1 MSTFRLALRNAR
13 RSMKRSLLTVLAI
26 TMAVAAVTFF
36 KAYLTGLFQSFND
49 TTIRLE
55 TGDVKVMP
63 KKAVGRI
70 RSIALEDGIKNVGEL
85 VKQLEAIDG
94 VQQVSP
100 RIAFGVLLDKEKG
113 AVPAA
118 GMAHDMSR
126 ETHLMNLGP
135 TVMEG
140 RLPQDNAAETLIGY
154 RLAEEMG
161 LNLGDDLFIVST
173 TSYGGLG
180 PGLYK
185 IVGLMKTGIPTFDRK
200 YFHIPLSEGQYQLA
214 MDDMA
219 MNIAISLDG
228 GADASAVMATKI
240 QQVLD
245 DDGRSDLVAL
255 SWKQASVMAGVMD
268 PAEQMTGVFMMLIGI
283 VALTTVINTVLM
295 SVMER
300 IREFGA
306 LRALGFTRGRITRI
320 VLSETFLLGVIG
332 TVVGIVVGYGV
343 SQWLHVVGINVTAVF
358 ENSDFTFEPIIRPN
372 PSLPIAIYAA
382 FFGALISVIAA
393 WYPARVAVRI
403 QPATALR
410 SQQ

>member
-1 MSTFRLALRNAR
+1 MSTFRLALRNAQ
-13 RSMKRSLLTVLAI
+13 RSMKRSLLTILAI

-36 KAYLTGLFQSFND
+36 RAYLTGIFQSFND

-63 KKAVGRI
+63 QKAVNRV
-70 RSIALEDGIKNVGEL
+70 RSIALEDGIQNVSEL
-85 VKQLEAIDG
+85 VKKIEAIPG
-94 VQQVSP
+94 VRQVSP
-100 RIAFGVLLDKEKG
+100 RISFGVLMDKAKG

-126 ETHLMNLGP
+126 ETHLMDLGP
-135 TVMEG
+135 TVTEG
-140 RLPQDNAAETLIGY
+140 RLPEDNAPEALVGY
-154 RLAEEMG
+154 RLANELG
-161 LNLGDDLFIVST
+161 LKLGDDLFIVAT

-200 YFHIPLSEGQYQLA
+200 FFHIPLAEGQYQLA

-219 MNIAISLDG
+219 MDMTISLDG
-228 GADASAVMATKI
+228 GPDAAEAMAPVI
-240 QQVLD
+240 QKVID
-245 DDGRSDLVAL
+245 EDGRTDIVAL
-255 SWKQASVMAGVMD
+255 SWQQASVMAGVFD
-268 PAEQMTGVFMMLIGI
+268 PAKKMTGVFMMLIGI
-283 VALTTVINTVLM
+283 VALTTVLNTVLM

-306 LRALGFTRGRITRI
+306 LRALGFTRGRIMRI
-320 VLSETFLLGVIG
+320 VLTETFMLGVIG
-332 TVVGIVVGYGV
+332 TIVGIAVGLGV
-343 SQWLHVVGINVTAVF
+343 SEWLHVTGINVTAVF
-358 ENSDFTFEPIIRPN
+358 ENSDFAFNPIVRPS

-382 FFGALISVIAA
+382 FFGALVSLIAA

-410 SQQ
+410 SQG